1 MAGIVAKA
9 EIDIDA
15 AASFQPLG
23 GQPDAPENYHT
34 LMYQLS
40 QDGERTHLSLS
51 QDNNATADEAEHA
64 GANWS
69 TMLAAIKDLVE
80 RP

>member
-1 MAGIVAKA
+1 MAGIVARA

-15 AASFQPLG
+15 TASFQPLS
-23 GQPDAPENYHT
+23 GQPDAPQNYHT
-34 LMYQLS
+34 LVYQLS

-51 QDNNATADEAEHA
+51 QDNNAAADEAEHA

>member
-51 QDNNATADEAEHA
+51 QDNATAAERA

>member
-1 MAGIVAKA
+1 
-9 EIDIDA
+9 
-15 AASFQPLG
+15 
-23 GQPDAPENYHT
+23 
-34 LMYQLS
+34 MYQLS

-51 QDNNATADEAEHA
+51 QDNNAAADEAEHA

-69 TMLAAIKDLVE
+69 TMLAAIKNLVE